1 MVDSVTQENH
11 WKGVRGEKKKK
22 KKAQIKQLKSIKI
35 NLTSK

>member
-22 KKAQIKQLKSIKI
+22 AQIKQLKSIKI

>member
-22 KKAQIKQLKSIKI
+22 KSTNQTVKI
-35 NLTSK
+35 D

>member
-22 KKAQIKQLKSIKI
+22 KAQIKQLKSIKI